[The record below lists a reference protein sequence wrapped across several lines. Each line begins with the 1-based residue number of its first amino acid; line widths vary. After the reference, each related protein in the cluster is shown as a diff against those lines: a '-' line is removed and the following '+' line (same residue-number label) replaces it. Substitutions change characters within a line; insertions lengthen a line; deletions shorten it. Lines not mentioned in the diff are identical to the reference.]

1 MQADSYYKT
10 GYNKPISCNIME
22 IMIYKLDYHNL
33 ESRFKLSYQIITKK
47 FTVNKSQISL
57 ASQKWIHT
65 LICDVFLILVFRTRL
80 ASQKYFFE
88 LFSAIL
94 LSQMHQNDSFRLPG
108 SGGIQPAST
117 PPSTQGK
124 KNKTEHTNKERK
136 RERGRGKQKESE
148 TEEGV

>member
-1 MQADSYYKT
+1 MYDGS
-10 GYNKPISCNIME
+10 
-22 IMIYKLDYHNL
+22 
-33 ESRFKLSYQIITKK
+33 
-47 FTVNKSQISL
+47 
-57 ASQKWIHT
+57 
-65 LICDVFLILVFRTRL
+65 LILVFLTHI
-80 ASQKYFFE
+80 ASQKYFLEEFN
-88 LFSAIL
+88 ATL

-148 TEEGV
+148 MEEGV